1 MSKLEGAPEQRQEVS
16 GVKSVDLGVGIEKR
30 MLTQEE
36 LNEFVEF
43 VKQEKAKNPEVSISL
58 ADYVTEK
65 YYPGRSDVVVVPDIS
80 GLKVGKDIDYAALE
94 YPEGADEQ
102 QRKEFVESLK
112 ENHLDLT
119 GVDFTG
125 AVLKG
130 TKFTGCD
137 ISGGVFC
144 DTDLGGVKFSDC
156 YLQGADLRG
165 ADLSKVTFNE
175 DEPDLDEDTLGTSID
190 EATEI
195 RGQLNLERYG
205 KMKLSTLEPLLYQY
219 QDLNEERLEQARE
232 KFELDKQGK
241 LDVQQERLDE
251 RQEELRLKAEQVA
264 AAYKKVTY
272 YQLTF
277 GGKDYD
283 RYKELY
289 DEQQDLIAEL
299 NPQIESIKQEMARIE
314 ETELDERQVKY
325 VMDPSVTGLPGI
337 MSDDYQMSYDPAYKR
352 GSSKEERNQE
362 RHYVR
367 LTREDTEEYLA
378 LVEDNPD
385 LSINEFA
392 AQKLKERGEVL
403 KKGEIPIADVSTQ
416 IVKFEVTKEDAQEF
430 QRLRVSNKDLTVN
443 EFIADKMRERGVP
456 EIESAAII
464 GSLNPNILNPNNEFD
479 VLREKEWP
487 QTLSFHMQTDLSE
500 LDFSRCNL
508 QGACFSGA
516 NLSGAKFDG
525 ANLSNATFEG
535 ANLQEAEFIGA
546 KARDANFHAA
556 DLTDAVIKESDFTR
570 AYLPFS
576 FGERARVERSNF
588 RFADIRN
595 GEWQDVRIGDSDLSY
610 ANMEGVV
617 LANAD
622 IRRTKMV
629 HTNLER
635 AILNGCELVESDLSG
650 AFLKESEMRKAKIQ
664 KTSLENVQAKSIDLS
679 EAEIDELSKL
689 DGAQLQEA
697 IMRKVK
703 ADKVS
708 FTKANMEAADLEYAQ
723 MKGAIVEGANM
734 RFSELHGA
742 VMDGVRGAK
751 VDLTGADL
759 TDVQAR
765 GANFRDAQLENIK
778 GMRANFSEAI
788 LENANLRAAHVEKAI
803 FEKANLRKAD
813 LRNAKMKE
821 ASLKQADVTDAV
833 VNDDTDMH
841 KVQSEGV
848 KGEMVKENLDGSKEK
863 ISVEKQK
870 ENSAKIHDAKSKGT
884 LSRIGGK
891 ILGAMGTGLKKAGEF
906 IKQPLSTKWGR
917 IIGGVVGALAVA
929 ALVASVVFTA
939 GLSLPVIAA
948 AVGGAILVGGAAGAV
963 GGHFV
968 AKHSGLST
976 LAMGGVGAVMLPV
989 APGLGAAAGLAG
1001 GAVVNGVAK
1010 RVIGQSIDEA
1020 VGNGVIAVG
1029 EQAKKGE
1036 KYFGVSEEQVRLE
1049 QAQKQCA
1056 EQYKAPTKAKGKEAE
1071 VSGPS
1076 FEEVQRKQMKQH
1088 GLGSEPERDRPPV
1101 KKTALQT
1108 EVGQIVEKMDKAKP
1122 RRHSISEGVK
1132 QTPKKPTRRGSL
1144 EI

>member
-1 MSKLEGAPEQRQEVS
+1 MSKLEGAPEPRQEVS

-30 MLTQEE
+30 VLTQGE

-43 VKQEKAKNPEVSISL
+43 VKQEKAKDPEVSISL
-58 ADYVTEK
+58 VDYVTEK
-65 YYPGRSDVVVVPDIS
+65 YYQGRGDVVVVPDIS
-80 GLKVGKDIDYAALE
+80 GLKFGEAIE
-94 YPEGADEQ
+94 YPERVEGEQ
-102 QRKEFVESLK
+102 GEEFVESLK
-112 ENHLDLT
+112 ENHLDLS

-144 DTDLGGVKFSDC
+144 DTDLGGVEFNDC

-175 DEPDLDEDTLGTSID
+175 DEPDLDDILVDMKPMDTAPLA
-190 EATEI
+190 EF
-195 RGQLNLERYG
+195 QNLQRYG
-205 KMKLSTLEPLLYQY
+205 KMKLSTVEPLLYEY
-219 QDLNEERLEQARE
+219 QDLNKERLEQAKE
-232 KFELDKQGK
+232 KFEIDKQRK

-251 RQEELRLKAEQVA
+251 RQEKLRLKKEEVDKAWG
-264 AAYKKVTY
+264 KVSY
-272 YQLTF
+272 RQRTF
-277 GGKDYD
+277 GGEDYD
-283 RYKELY
+283 KYKELY
-289 DEQQDLIAEL
+289 DDQQDLIREL
-299 NPQIESIKQEMARIE
+299 DPEIESIKQKMAEIR
-314 ETELDERQVKY
+314 ETELDESQVKY
-325 VMDPSVTGLPGI
+325 VMAPSVTELPDI

-367 LTREDTEEYLA
+367 LTRKDTEEYLG
-378 LVEDNPD
+378 LVQDSPD

-392 AQKLKERGEVL
+392 AQKLQERGGVL
-403 KKGEIPIADVSTQ
+403 KKGELAVADVSTQ

-430 QRLRVSNKDLTVN
+430 QRLRRDNEGLTVN
-443 EFIADKMRERGVP
+443 EFITDKMRERGVT

-464 GSLNPNILNPNNEFD
+464 GSLNPNILNPINEFD
-479 VLREKEWP
+479 VFSEKAWP
-487 QTLSFHMQTDLSE
+487 QTLSFHVKTDLSE

-546 KARDANFHAA
+546 KARDTNFHAA

-576 FGERARVERSNF
+576 FGERAKVEKSNF

-595 GEWQDVRIGDSDLSY
+595 GEWQGVRIEGSDLSY
-610 ANMEGVV
+610 ANLEGVV

-650 AFLKESEMRKAKIQ
+650 AFLKEAEMRKAKIQ
-664 KTSLENVQAKSIDLS
+664 KTSLENVQAQAIDLS
-679 EAEIDELSKL
+679 GSIIDELTKL
-689 DGAQLQEA
+689 DGAQLEEA

-703 ADKVS
+703 ADGVS
-708 FTKANMEAADLEYAQ
+708 FKNANMEAADLEYTQ
-723 MKGAIVEGANM
+723 MNGAIIEGANL
-734 RFSELHGA
+734 RFGKLHGA
-742 VMDGVRGAK
+742 VMEGVRGSK

-765 GANFRDAQLENIK
+765 GAIFRDAQLENIK

-788 LENANLRAAHVEKAI
+788 LDNANLRAAHVREALFKKASLL
-803 FEKANLRKAD
+803 KTD
-813 LRNAKMKE
+813 LRNAKMKG
-821 ASLKQADVTDAV
+821 ASLEQADVTDAL

-841 KVQSEGV
+841 KVKSEGV
-848 KGEMVKENLDGSKEK
+848 KGEMVKENLDGPKEK
-863 ISVEKQK
+863 ISVEQQK
-870 ENSAKIHDAKSKGT
+870 ENSAKIHDAQSKGT
-884 LSRIGGK
+884 LSRIGGN
-891 ILGAMGTGLKKAGEF
+891 ILGAMSTGLKKAGEF
-906 IKQPLSTKWGR
+906 IKQPIGTKWGR
-917 IIGGVVGALAVA
+917 IIGGVVGALVVA

-948 AVGGAILVGGAAGAV
+948 AVGGALLVGAATGAV
-963 GGHFV
+963 GGHFA

-976 LAMGGVGAVMLPV
+976 VALGVGGAVALPFNP
-989 APGLGAAAGLAG
+989 ALGAAVGMGA
-1001 GAVVNGVAK
+1001 GAVLNKGAK
-1010 RVIGQSIDEA
+1010 MVIGQSVDEA
-1020 VGNGVIAVG
+1020 LGNGAIKLG

-1036 KYFGVSEEQVRLE
+1036 KHFGVSPEQVELE
-1049 QAQKQCA
+1049 QAQQKCA
-1056 EQYKAPTKAKGKEAE
+1056 KQYKAPEKVKGSKVE
-1071 VSGPS
+1071 VGAPS
-1076 FEEVQRKQMKQH
+1076 FEEVQRKQMLQH
-1088 GLGSEPERDRPPV
+1088 GLAPEPEPKHKAPV

-1108 EVGQIVEKMDKAKP
+1108 EVGQIVEKMESTKTRPRSQSMPEKP
-1122 RRHSISEGVK
+1122 KTR
-1132 QTPKKPTRRGSL
+1132 PKLKPQSM

>member
-1 MSKLEGAPEQRQEVS
+1 MSKLEGAPEPRQEVS

-30 MLTQEE
+30 VLTQGE

-43 VKQEKAKNPEVSISL
+43 VKQEKAKDPEVSISL

-65 YYPGRSDVVVVPDIS
+65 YYKGRSDVVVVPDIS
-80 GLKVGKDIDYAALE
+80 GLKFGAAIDY
-94 YPEGADEQ
+94 PELVTEVDEG
-102 QRKEFVESLK
+102 FIESLK
-112 ENHLDLT
+112 EDHLDLT

-144 DTDLGGVKFSDC
+144 DTDLGGVEFNDC

-165 ADLSKVTFNE
+165 ADLSKVTFKD
-175 DEPDLDEDTLGTSID
+175 DEPDLDEILQQMKPS
-190 EATEI
+190 EVSPLREE
-195 RGQLNLERYG
+195 LNLQRYG

-219 QDLNEERLEQARE
+219 ADLNEERVEQARE
-232 KFELDKQGK
+232 KFEQDKQEK
-241 LDVQQERLDE
+241 LEIQQERLNE
-251 RQEELRLKAEQVA
+251 RQEKLRLKKEEVDEAWG
-264 AAYKKVTY
+264 KVSY
-272 YQLTF
+272 RQRTF
-277 GGKDYD
+277 GGEDYD
-283 RYKELY
+283 KYKKLY
-289 DEQQDLIAEL
+289 DEQQDLIKEL
-299 NPQIESIKQEMARIE
+299 NPQIEGIKQEMARIRQ
-314 ETELDERQVKY
+314 TELDEDQVKF
-325 VMDPSVTGLPGI
+325 VMDRSVTELPGM

-352 GSSKEERNQE
+352 GSSKEERDQE
-362 RHYVR
+362 KHYVR
-367 LTREDTEEYLA
+367 LTRKDTEEYLD
-378 LVEDNPD
+378 LVQDNPD

-392 AQKLKERGEVL
+392 AQKLKKSGVALAEGEV
-403 KKGEIPIADVSTQ
+403 PIADVSTQ
-416 IVKFEVTKEDAQEF
+416 IIKFKVTKEDAQEF
-430 QRLRVSNKDLTVN
+430 QRLRRDNEELTVN

-464 GSLNPNILNPNNEFD
+464 GQLHPNILNPNNQFD
-479 VLREKEWP
+479 VFAEKAWP
-487 QTLSFHMQTDLSE
+487 QTLSFHVQTDLSD

-576 FGERARVERSNF
+576 FGERAQVEKSNF

-595 GEWQDVRIGDSDLSY
+595 GQWQDVRIEGSDLSY
-610 ANMEGVV
+610 ANLEGVV

-629 HTNLER
+629 HANLER
-635 AILNGCELVESDLSG
+635 AILNGCQLVESDLTG
-650 AFLKESEMRKAKIQ
+650 AFLKEAEMRKAKVKQ
-664 KTSLENVQAKSIDLS
+664 TSLEKVQAKSIDLS
-679 EAEIDELSKL
+679 EAEIDEFSKL
-689 DGAQLQEA
+689 DGADLEKA

-708 FTKANMEAADLEYAQ
+708 FVKANMEEANLEYAQ
-723 MKGAIVEGANM
+723 MKGAIIEGANM
-734 RFSELHGA
+734 RFGELHGA
-742 VMDGVRGAK
+742 VMEGVKGSK

-778 GMRANFSEAI
+778 GMRANFSEAV
-788 LENANLRAAHVEKAI
+788 LENANLRAAHVQKAI
-803 FEKANLRKAD
+803 FEKVNLKKAD
-813 LRNAKMKE
+813 LRNAKMQGANLEKAE
-821 ASLKQADVTDAV
+821 VTEAV

-841 KVQSEGV
+841 KVKSEGV

-863 ISVEKQK
+863 ISVEQQK
-870 ENSAKIHDAKSKGT
+870 ENSAKIHDAQSKGT

-891 ILGAMGTGLKKAGEF
+891 ILGMMGTGLKKAGEF

-917 IIGGVVGALAVA
+917 IIGGVVGALVVA
-929 ALVASVVFTA
+929 GIVASVVFTA
-939 GLSLPVIAA
+939 GLSLPIIAA
-948 AVGGAILVGGAAGAV
+948 AVGGALLVGGAAGAV

-976 LAMGGVGAVMLPV
+976 LAMGGVGAAMLPV
-989 APGLGAAAGLAG
+989 APVVGMGAGLVA
-1001 GAVVNGVAK
+1001 GAVANKVVKGV
-1010 RVIGQSIDEA
+1010 VGQSIDELGGA
-1020 VGNGVIAVG
+1020 VLEKAGNL
-1029 EQAKKGE
+1029 AKKGE
-1036 KYFGVSEEQVRLE
+1036 KHFGVSEEQVRLE
-1049 QAQKQCA
+1049 RAQQECA
-1056 EQYKAPTKAKGKEAE
+1056 TNYKAPEKGKGKKAE
-1071 VSGPS
+1071 VSGLS
-1076 FEEVQRKQMKQH
+1076 FEEVQRQQMTQH
-1088 GLGSEPERDRPPV
+1088 GLDPEPEKHKAPV
-1101 KKTALQT
+1101 KKTSLQT
-1108 EVGQIVEKMDKAKP
+1108 EVHQVVEKMEKTKAKQ
-1122 RRHSISEGVK
+1122 RRHSISEGVGPA
-1132 QTPKKPTRRGSL
+1132 PKKPKPVKRGSL

>member
-1 MSKLEGAPEQRQEVS
+1 MSKLEGAPEPRREVS

-30 MLTQEE
+30 VLTQEE

-43 VKQEKAKNPEVSISL
+43 VKQEKAKDPEVSISL

-80 GLKVGKDIDYAALE
+80 GLKLGEAVE
-94 YPEGADEQ
+94 YPEEVRGQ
-102 QRKEFVESLK
+102 QGEEFVESLK

-144 DTDLGGVKFSDC
+144 DTDLGGVEFNDC

-175 DEPDLDEDTLGTSID
+175 DEPDLDEILVDMRPEETGPLA
-190 EATEI
+190 EF
-195 RGQLNLERYG
+195 QNLQRYG
-205 KMKLSTLEPLLYQY
+205 KMKLSTVEPLLSQY
-219 QDLNEERLEQARE
+219 DELNKERLEQARE
-232 KFELDKQGK
+232 KFELDKQRK

-251 RQEELRLKAEQVA
+251 RQERLRLKKEQVA
-264 AAYKKVTY
+264 AAYKDVPSYEY
-272 YQLTF
+272 YLA
-277 GGKDYD
+277 GGPKYD
-283 RYKELY
+283 KYKELY
-289 DEQQDLIAEL
+289 DEQQSLIAEL
-299 NPQIESIKQEMARIE
+299 NPQIEGIKQKMVEIRK
-314 ETELDERQVKY
+314 TELDERQVKY
-325 VMDPSVTGLPGI
+325 VMDQSVTGLPGI

-352 GSSKEERNQE
+352 GSSKEERDQE

-367 LTREDTEEYLA
+367 LTRKDTEEYLA
-378 LVEDNPD
+378 LVEDTPD

-392 AQKLKERGEVL
+392 AQKLKERGGVL

-430 QRLRVSNKDLTVN
+430 QRLRVSNGKLTVN

-464 GSLNPNILNPNNEFD
+464 GKLHPNILNPNNEFD
-479 VLREKEWP
+479 VLREKKWP
-487 QTLSFHMQTDLSE
+487 QTLSFHVQTDLSE

-556 DLTDAVIKESDFTR
+556 DLTDAVIRESDFTR

-576 FGERARVERSNF
+576 FGERAQVERSNF

-595 GEWQDVRIGDSDLSY
+595 GEWQGVRIDGSDLSY

-629 HTNLER
+629 HANLER
-635 AILNGCELVESDLSG
+635 AILNGCQLVESDLSG
-650 AFLKESEMRKAKIQ
+650 AFLKEAEMRKAKI
-664 KTSLENVQAKSIDLS
+664 KETSLENVQAKSIDLS

-708 FTKANMEAADLEYAQ
+708 FVKANMEEANLEYAQ
-723 MKGAIVEGANM
+723 MRGAIVEGANL
-734 RFSELHGA
+734 RFGELHGA
-742 VMDGVRGAK
+742 VMDGVKGSK

-765 GANFRDAQLENIK
+765 GADFRDAQLENIK

-833 VNDDTDMH
+833 VNDDSDMH
-841 KVQSEGV
+841 KAKIEGV
-848 KGEMVKENLDGSKEK
+848 KGELVKENLDGSKEK

-891 ILGAMGTGLKKAGEF
+891 ILGVMGTGLKKAGEF

-948 AVGGAILVGGAAGAV
+948 AVGGALLVGGAAGAV

-976 LAMGGVGAVMLPV
+976 LAMGGVGAAMLPV
-989 APGLGAAAGLAG
+989 APALGAAAGLAG

-1010 RVIGQSIDEA
+1010 QVIGQSIDEA

-1029 EQAKKGE
+1029 NLAKKGE
-1036 KYFGVSEEQVRLE
+1036 GHFGVSEEQVRLE
-1049 QAQKQCA
+1049 QAQKQCQ
-1056 EQYKAPTKAKGKEAE
+1056 ENYQAPKKAKDKEAE

-1076 FEEVQRKQMKQH
+1076 FEEVQRQQMKQH
-1088 GLGSEPERDRPPV
+1088 GLGPEPERDKLPV
-1101 KKTALQT
+1101 KKATLQT
-1108 EVGQIVEKMDKAKP
+1108 EVGQIVDKMEKEKSKP
-1122 RRHSISEGVK
+1122 RRHSISEGVD
-1132 QTPKKPTRRGSL
+1132 QVPKKPTRRGSL

>member
-30 MLTQEE
+30 VLTQGE
-36 LNEFVEF
+36 LNEFIEF
-43 VKQEKAKNPEVSISL
+43 VQQEKAKDPEVSISL

-65 YYPGRSDVVVVPDIS
+65 YYQGRSDVVVVPDIS
-80 GLKVGKDIDYAALE
+80 GLKLGEAIDY
-94 YPEGADEQ
+94 PEEVRGQKGED
-102 QRKEFVESLK
+102 FVESLK

-119 GVDFTG
+119 GIDFTG

-144 DTDLGGVKFSDC
+144 DTDLTGVEFNDC

-175 DEPDLDEDTLGTSID
+175 EAPDLDEILVDMRPMDTAPLA
-190 EATEI
+190 EF
-195 RGQLNLERYG
+195 QNLQRYG

-219 QDLNEERLEQARE
+219 QDLNEERLGQARE
-232 KFELDKQGK
+232 KFEQDKQRK
-241 LDVQQERLDE
+241 LDVQQGRLDE
-251 RQEELRLKAEQVA
+251 RQEKLRLKKEDVDKAWGQVSYYQRTVGGSDYDK
-264 AAYKKVTY
+264 YKK
-272 YQLTF
+272 
-277 GGKDYD
+277 
-283 RYKELY
+283 LY
-289 DEQQDLIAEL
+289 DEQQKLIEEL
-299 NPQIESIKQEMARIE
+299 NPQIEGIKEKMEQIREA
-314 ETELDERQVKY
+314 ELDESQVKY
-325 VMDPSVTGLPGI
+325 VMAPSVTGLPGI

-352 GSSKEERNQE
+352 GSSKEERGQE
-362 RHYVR
+362 RHYIR
-367 LTREDTEEYLA
+367 LTRKDTEEYLA

-392 AQKLKERGEVL
+392 AKKLKERGETL

-416 IVKFEVTKEDAQEF
+416 IVKFEVTREDAQEF
-430 QRLRVSNKDLTVN
+430 QRLRRDNEDLTVN
-443 EFIADKMRERGVP
+443 EFIAEKMRAQGIP
-456 EIESAAII
+456 EIEGAAII
-464 GSLNPNILNPNNEFD
+464 GNLNPNILNPNNEFD
-479 VLREKEWP
+479 VLSEKEWP
-487 QTLSFHMQTDLSE
+487 QTLSFHMQTDLSG
-500 LDFSRCNL
+500 LDLSRCNL

-556 DLTDAVIKESDFTR
+556 DLTDAVIRESDFTR

-576 FGERARVERSNF
+576 FGESAQVEKSNF

-595 GEWQDVRIGDSDLSY
+595 GEWQGIRIDGSDLSY

-629 HTNLER
+629 CANLER

-650 AFLKESEMRKAKIQ
+650 AFLKEAEMRKAKI
-664 KTSLENVQAKSIDLS
+664 KDTSLQNARAGKIDLS
-679 EAEIDELSKL
+679 ESEIDELSKL
-689 DGAQLQEA
+689 DGIQLQEA

-703 ADKVS
+703 ADNVS
-708 FTKANMEAADLEYAQ
+708 FVKANMEAADLEYAQ
-723 MKGAIVEGANM
+723 MRGAIVEGANL
-734 RFSELHGA
+734 RFGELHGA
-742 VMDGVRGAK
+742 VMDGVKGSK

-765 GANFRDAQLENIK
+765 GANFREAQLENIK
-778 GMRANFSEAI
+778 GMRGNFEEAI
-788 LENANLRAAHVEKAI
+788 LENANVRAARLEKAI
-803 FEKANLRKAD
+803 MRKVNAKKAD
-813 LRNAKMKE
+813 LRDADMQGVDF
-821 ASLKQADVTDAV
+821 SGADVEEAV
-833 VNDDTDMH
+833 VNDNSDMH
-841 KVQSEGV
+841 KAKIEGV
-848 KGEMVKENLDGSKEK
+848 KGELVKENTDGSKEK

-891 ILGAMGTGLKKAGEF
+891 ILGVMGAGLKKAGEF

-929 ALVASVVFTA
+929 AIVASVVFTA

-948 AVGGAILVGGAAGAV
+948 AVGGALLVGGAAGAV

-1010 RVIGQSIDEA
+1010 KVIGQSIDEA

-1029 EQAKKGE
+1029 DLAKRGE
-1036 KYFGVSEEQVRLE
+1036 GHFGVSEEQVRLE
-1049 QAQKQCA
+1049 QAQKRCQ
-1056 EQYKAPTKAKGKEAE
+1056 ENYQAPERDKGKKAE
-1071 VSGPS
+1071 VGGLS
-1076 FEEVQRKQMKQH
+1076 FEEVQRQQMKQH
-1088 GLGSEPERDRPPV
+1088 GLGPEPERDRPPV

-1108 EVGQIVEKMDKAKP
+1108 EVGQIVERMDKAKP
-1122 RRHSISEGVK
+1122 RRHSISEGVS
-1132 QTPKKPTRRGSL
+1132 QNPKKPTRRGSL

>member
-16 GVKSVDLGVGIEKR
+16 GVKSVELGVDIEKR
-30 MLTQEE
+30 VLTQEE

-43 VKQEKAKNPEVSISL
+43 VKQEKAKNPDVSISL
-58 ADYVTEK
+58 VDYVTEK
-65 YYPGRSDVVVVPDIS
+65 YYQGRGDVVVVPDIS
-80 GLKVGKDIDYAALE
+80 GLKVGKALE
-94 YPEGADEQ
+94 YPEEVRGQ
-102 QRKEFVESLK
+102 QGEEFVESLK
-112 ENHLDLT
+112 ENHLDLA
-119 GVDFTG
+119 GVDFSG

-137 ISGGVFC
+137 ISDGVFC
-144 DTDLGGVKFSDC
+144 DTDLGGVEFNDC

-175 DEPDLDEDTLGTSID
+175 DEPDLDEILVDMKPVETADLLES
-190 EATEI
+190 
-195 RGQLNLERYG
+195 QNLQRYG
-205 KMKLSTLEPLLYQY
+205 KMKLSTVEPLLSQY
-219 QDLNEERLEQARE
+219 AELNEERLEQAKE
-232 KFELDKQGK
+232 KFEQDKQRK

-251 RQEELRLKAEQVA
+251 NEEKLRLMKEKVD
-264 AAYKKVTY
+264 AAYGKVSY
-272 YQLTF
+272 YQRAR
-277 GGKDYD
+277 GGEDYD
-283 RYKELY
+283 KYKELY
-289 DEQQDLIAEL
+289 DEQQSLIAEL
-299 NPQIESIKQEMARIE
+299 NPQIESIKQKIAKIQ
-314 ETELDERQVKY
+314 ETKLDESQVKY
-325 VMDPSVTGLPGI
+325 VMDRSVTELPEI

-367 LTREDTEEYLA
+367 LTREDTQEYLA
-378 LVEDNPD
+378 LVEDKPD

-392 AQKLKERGEVL
+392 AQKLKERGGSL
-403 KKGEIPIADVSTQ
+403 KKGEVPIADVSTQ

-430 QRLRVSNKDLTVN
+430 QRLRRDNEDLTVK
-443 EFIADKMRERGVP
+443 EFIADKMRARGVP
-456 EIESAAII
+456 EIQSAAII
-464 GSLNPNILNPNNEFD
+464 GKLNPNILNPNNEFD
-479 VLREKEWP
+479 PLVPKKWP
-487 QTLSFHMQTDLSE
+487 QTLSLQMQTDLSE

-546 KARDANFHAA
+546 TARDANFHAA
-556 DLTDAVIKESDFTR
+556 DLTDAVVRESDFTR

-576 FGERARVERSNF
+576 FGERAQVEKSNF

-595 GEWQDVRIGDSDLSY
+595 GQWQDVRIEGSDLSY

-629 HTNLER
+629 CANLER
-635 AILNGCELVESDLSG
+635 AILDGCQLVESDLSG
-650 AFLKESEMRKAKIQ
+650 AFLKEAEMRKAKI
-664 KTSLENVQAKSIDLS
+664 KGTSLQNARAGKIDLS
-679 EAEIDELSKL
+679 ESEIDEFSKL
-689 DGAQLQEA
+689 DGAELKEA

-708 FTKANMEAADLEYAQ
+708 FVRANMEEANLEYAQ

-734 RFSELHGA
+734 RFGELHGA
-742 VMDGVRGAK
+742 VMDGVKGSK

-765 GANFRDAQLENIK
+765 GADFREAQLENIK
-778 GMRANFSEAI
+778 GMRADFSEAV
-788 LENANLRAAHVEKAI
+788 LENAELRAARLEKAI
-803 FEKANLRKAD
+803 MRKVNARKAD
-813 LRNAKMKE
+813 LRDADMQGVDF
-821 ASLKQADVTDAV
+821 SGADVEEAL
-833 VNDDTDMH
+833 VNDNSDMH
-841 KVQSEGV
+841 KAKIEGV
-848 KGEMVKENLDGSKEK
+848 KGELVKENLDGSKEK
-863 ISVEKQK
+863 ISVEQQR
-870 ENSAKIHDAKSKGT
+870 ENSAQIHDARSKGT

-891 ILGAMGTGLKKAGEF
+891 ILGAMGNGLKKVGEF

-929 ALVASVVFTA
+929 AVVASVVFTA

-948 AVGGAILVGGAAGAV
+948 AVGGALLVGGAAGAV

-976 LAMGGVGAVMLPV
+976 LAMGAAGAVMLPV

-1010 RVIGQSIDEA
+1010 KVIGQSIDEA

-1056 EQYKAPTKAKGKEAE
+1056 EQYKAPERDKSKKAE
-1071 VSGPS
+1071 VGGPS
-1076 FEEVQRKQMKQH
+1076 FEEVQRQQMKQH
-1088 GLGSEPERDRPPV
+1088 GLGSEPERDKSPV
-1101 KKTALQT
+1101 KKTALQS
-1108 EVGQIVEKMDKAKP
+1108 EVGQIVEKMESTKTRP
-1122 RRHSISEGVK
+1122 RSQSVPEK
-1132 QTPKKPTRRGSL
+1132 EKPKKVTKRQSM